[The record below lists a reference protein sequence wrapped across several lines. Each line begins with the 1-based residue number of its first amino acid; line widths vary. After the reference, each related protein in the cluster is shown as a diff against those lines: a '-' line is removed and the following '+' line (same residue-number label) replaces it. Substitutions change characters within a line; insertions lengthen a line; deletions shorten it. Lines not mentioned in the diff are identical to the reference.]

1 MADSQRAQ
9 LHSPGDKDGFGDCQ
23 AGRAVARSH
32 WPGASPIAAK
42 VRTWRAQ
49 MRPTPAVVPAGR
61 DEGVTARLLRHHVS
75 PELFSLWLFEALV
88 CGLLGYLLLSAA
100 VPEAGAGQVLRLRAA
115 SQAIGLALAFGLLSF
130 TVGLYSPDLCLETRR
145 LAIGTVLTGI
155 LAVAAISIVGPV
167 AGRSLP
173 GQNGLLPVVMLV
185 CWCLLVF
192 VLRLAFSAAMRMNLL
207 VRRVLVVGAD
217 QIADGC
223 GDAGAARIVAAL
235 QSMRRGRFEVVAVL
249 PARDAAKLTP
259 ERLKAQKI
267 WGIIITAGART
278 SLAPRHF
285 EAWRGYRLY
294 GDTAF
299 WESRLRRVDID
310 QPGTAWPSHAAAAVP
325 GCLEA
330 VLTRAGDVLLSL
342 VLLVAAAPLMAAT
355 AVLIKLDSPGPIL
368 YRQERVGL
376 HDGVFTLLKFRS
388 MHVDAEAR
396 GPVWATQRD
405 PRVTRVGAFIR
416 LMRIDELPQMW
427 NILRG
432 EMSFIGPRPERQH
445 FVEQLTRLVPR
456 YCERC
461 LVKPGLTGWA
471 QVNYPYGASV
481 EDGRAKLSYD
491 LYYVKY
497 RSLLLYIVI
506 LFLTVQV
513 ILFQKGAR

>member
-1 MADSQRAQ
+1 MSGA
-9 LHSPGDKDGFGDCQ
+9 CQ
-23 AGRAVARSH
+23 AGLAVARRDR
-32 WPGASPIAAK
+32 PYASPIAAK
-42 VRTWRAQ
+42 LRAWRAPARQ
-49 MRPTPAVVPAGR
+49 APAVVLAGT
-61 DEGVTARLLRHHVS
+61 DEGVTSRLLRHHVS
-75 PELFSLWLFEALV
+75 PELLSLWLFEALV

-100 VPEAGAGQVLRLRAA
+100 IPETGAGQVLRLRAA
-115 SQAIGLALAFGLLSF
+115 SQAMGLALTFGLLSF
-130 TVGLYSPDLCLETRR
+130 TVGLYSSDLCLETRR
-145 LAIGTVLTGI
+145 LVIGTVLTGI
-155 LAVAAISIVGPV
+155 LALVVISIVGPV
-167 AGRSLP
+167 AGRSLSSLP

-185 CWCLLVF
+185 CWSLLVF
-192 VLRLAFSAAMRMNLL
+192 VLRLAFRAAMRMNLL

-217 QIADGC
+217 QNADGC

-235 QSMRRGRFEVVAVL
+235 QSMRRGRFEVVSVL
-249 PARDAAKLTP
+249 TARDAAKLTP

-267 WGIIITAGART
+267 WGIIITVGARA
-278 SLAPRHF
+278 SLAPRQI
-285 EAWRGYRLY
+285 EAWRGCRVY

-310 QPGTAWPSHAAAAVP
+310 QPGAAWPLHDAAAVP
-325 GCLEA
+325 GCLDA
-330 VLTRAGDVLLSL
+330 VLTRAGDILLSL
-342 VLLVAAAPLMAAT
+342 ALLVVAAPLMAVT

-456 YCERC
+456 YCERS

-481 EDGRAKLSYD
+481 EDGRTKLSYD

-497 RSLLLYIVI
+497 RSVLLYILI
-506 LFLTVQV
+506 LVLTVQV
-513 ILFQKGAR
+513 IIFQKGAR